1 MQECN
6 NQPSVPSLDLLG
18 VFQEST
24 LFFDFLRVL
33 NAHILTYSVYNSVLA
48 DIKKCKLN
56 HSDTHSEFH
65 DAEGLIFAEF
75 LTFCSVAHLWEIEII
90 LCNSW
95 QTYLF

>member
-6 NQPSVPSLDLLG
+6 NQPSVPSLDLLA
-18 VFQEST
+18 VFQESA

-33 NAHILTYSVYNSVLA
+33 NSHILTYSVYNSVLA

-65 DAEGLIFAEF
+65 DAEELIFAEL
-75 LTFCSVAHLWEIEII
+75 LTFCS
-90 LCNSW
+90 
-95 QTYLF
+95 TFGK